1 LDIAGDTAGMLRFGK
16 MLASRF
22 GGQLAELIHTPMG
35 FAIKN
40 GQRVAPYAASDHYDH
55 VHVALDLGRP
65 GPGIGDGIGDAARS
79 AAKFWRGND
88 LVTAVA
94 VAGPESSYR
103 DAARLVTSQ
112 EDSRGMWQVNT
123 MAHPWA
129 RGMNLRD
136 TDQAA
141 RAAHKVWSQ
150 AGGSWSPW
158 TGYTSGGYRSFLSRA
173 RAAVSRLG
181 SSGGSLGASGGGGG
195 TTNSLGTVGG
205 KGGAIW
211 GIPKVG
217 TGGGVPQGTAKG
229 GASGL
234 GALGSAGTLEGMAG
248 PVDFIDAAI
257 AQSALTPGTAD
268 DKAAIGSLV
277 DFWAKRLAWARTQKD
292 PRLVTEAATNLKS
305 AQDQLGS
312 IDDTLKRLA
321 DTNETLAAEL
331 KRQNDF
337 GDQVLAVS
345 SREALRFSADL
356 ISGEVSGQLSGRRM
370 TAGTGTGVLLP

>member
-1 LDIAGDTAGMLRFGK
+1 VSSDGGWGLWQMTPRVWGSVAKNAMNKLGGLGAMLNPF
-16 MLASRF
+16 
-22 GGQLAELIHTPMG
+22 
-35 FAIKN
+35 KN
-40 GQRVAPYAASDHYDH
+40 
-55 VHVALDLGRP
+55 
-65 GPGIGDGIGDAARS
+65 ARM
-79 AAKFWRGND
+79 AKFLYD
-88 LVTAVA
+88 
-94 VAGPESSYR
+94 
-103 DAARLVTSQ
+103 D
-112 EDSRGMWQVNT
+112 
-123 MAHPWA
+123 
-129 RGMNLRD
+129 
-136 TDQAA
+136 
-141 RAAHKVWSQ
+141 
-150 AGGSWSPW
+150 AGGFGPW
-158 TGYTSGGYRSFLSRA
+158 YGTGYLDRDLDTSSVKSVLG
-173 RAAVSRLG
+173 G

-195 TTNSLGTVGG
+195 TTNSLSGVVGG

-217 TGGGVPQGTAKG
+217 SGGGVPQGTAKG

-234 GALGSAGTLEGMAG
+234 GALGSAGTLDGMAG

-257 AQSALTPGTAD
+257 AQAGLTPDTAD

-292 PRLVTEAATNLKS
+292 PRLITEAATNLKG

-337 GDQVLAVS
+337 GDQVLAIS